1 MHVKK
6 QKPQPKLPNVSADQS
21 NEIDTLA
28 EAIGS
33 LNIGYG
39 AVPPTYTIGS
49 GSDTIT
55 IDPSVY
61 SLNTAIVGGGS
72 SYTIASGAGSGY
84 NWGTTTQNTV
94 HIDADGLT
102 MKEGA
107 DIKIGGKSLS
117 KAIEDIEARLGI
129 LRPNPEL
136 EDRWETLKD
145 LRRQYMEM
153 ERDILE
159 KEKIMKI
166 LKEK

>member
-1 MHVKK
+1 MPVKK
-6 QKPQPKLPNVSADQS
+6 QKPQPKPLNVSTSQS

-28 EAIGS
+28 EDIGS
-33 LNIGYG
+33 LSLGYG
-39 AVPPTYTIGS
+39 AVPPSYGAG

-55 IDPSVY
+55 INSGGY
-61 SLNTAIVGGGS
+61 SLGTSFGSGGTYAI
-72 SYTIASGAGSGY
+72 SGAGTGYTFNTYDTSVKIDTNGIDMKSG
-84 NWGTTTQNTV
+84 T
-94 HIDADGLT
+94 
-102 MKEGA
+102 
-107 DIKIGGKSLS
+107 DIVIGGKSLS
-117 KAIEDIEARLGI
+117 KSIEDIEARLGI